1 MFTFKDM
8 HNAPGAFASHSR
20 KRPIDGHIESL
31 TSSPKF
37 RSVPHLCEYIAGSS
51 GTSDMFG
58 SEMRYMNGLIPKIV
72 NEVMS
77 YTCLTRLRVEHQE
90 TGVALDSHIQSNVY
104 MSFCLLA
111 RKHYIAK
118 LYDLSVT
125 SKGVSYVRRTGS
137 VLGNVANIAF
147 LKILIESQDRDY
159 IALAVSREYNA
170 LKIAVTR
177 QKRHNLMIVRQ
188 SVMGDTHD
196 YVNVVR
202 KGTGVKERILASSF
216 TTRSMSYDVQY
227 YYDILKRCVERCV
240 ICADI
245 PDAHAISVYNPT

>member
-1 MFTFKDM
+1 MT
-8 HNAPGAFASHSR
+8 
-20 KRPIDGHIESL
+20 
-31 TSSPKF
+31 
-37 RSVPHLCEYIAGSS
+37 
-51 GTSDMFG
+51 
-58 SEMRYMNGLIPKIV
+58 
-72 NEVMS
+72 
-77 YTCLTRLRVEHQE
+77 
-90 TGVALDSHIQSNVY
+90 
-104 MSFCLLA
+104 CLLA

-188 SVMGDTHD
+188 SVMGDTND

-245 PDAHAISVYNPT
+245 QDAHAISVYNPT